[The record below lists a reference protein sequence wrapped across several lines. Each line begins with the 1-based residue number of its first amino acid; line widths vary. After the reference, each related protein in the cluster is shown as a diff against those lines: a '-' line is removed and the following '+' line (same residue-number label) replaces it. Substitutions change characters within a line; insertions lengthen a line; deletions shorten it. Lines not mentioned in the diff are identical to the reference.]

1 MLLFF
6 YKTKEDYKSM
16 KTKALSILMAIF
28 LAFSVS
34 TVSMAFAA
42 DVSSATTLLTA
53 SKKKTVKLSAKKAT
67 IYYKGTKTL
76 KLLNNKKKVKWYTSN
91 KKVATVS
98 SKGKVTAKGL
108 GTAKITAKVGSKKYT
123 CKVTVKDRN
132 VGTAIGFVTNGGGY
146 FIKGESVAKVTIRPK
161 KYDCAKAVVS
171 IKDAAGDTVYTKTYK
186 NLKKNTN
193 YSFTWAAKDNKGN
206 DLPANSYKVSVKIG
220 NAVSNSAYLA
230 YKTANDF
237 DGGNGSASNPFE
249 VGSTTQLAKI
259 VKYPSANFKQT
270 EDLDFGFEA
279 AGGFFTEDQP
289 FNGVYDGNSKA
300 ITNIS
305 SATALFD
312 VVGEKGT
319 VKNVIMKDCVVVA
332 HAKALLIRINYGKVT
347 NCNVNGTISY
357 TSKDYND
364 GAAIGLIVYRNHGT
378 ISSCT
383 ASGTMTATNSKNNND
398 AAFAG
403 GIACFNSGSGKIIS
417 CTSHTNVKAQHTY
430 YSNSS
435 DWMAQAGG
443 ICANNSGMINGCEVD
458 GIIEGFAG
466 YGAGYYGYQGSIVG
480 DNAGQVLNCS
490 YTGTSDVEMT
500 GNNSGIVA

>member
-1 MLLFF
+1 
-6 YKTKEDYKSM
+6 M

-76 KLLNNKKKVKWYTSN
+76 KLLNNKKKIKWSSSN

-193 YSFTWAAKDNKGN
+193 YSFTWNAVDNKGN
-206 DLPANSYKVSVKIG
+206 GLPAGSYRVSVKIG
-220 NAVSNSAYLA
+220 NTVSNSAYLA
-230 YKTANDF
+230 YKTINDF
-237 DGGNGSASNPFE
+237 DGGNGSAANPFE
-249 VGSTTQLAKI
+249 VGSTTQLPKI
-259 VKYPSANFKQT
+259 VKYPSASFKQT
-270 EDLDFGFEA
+270 EDLDFGYEA
-279 AGGFFTEDQP
+279 TGGFFTTDLP
-289 FNGVYDGNSKA
+289 FEGVYDGNGKA
-300 ITNIS
+300 IANVTTS
-305 SATALFD
+305 VPLFN
-312 VVGEKGT
+312 VIGETGT
-319 VKNVIMKDCVVVA
+319 VKNLTIKKYIVSGREATILA
-332 HAKALLIRINYGKVT
+332 FHNYGKIYS
-347 NCNVNGTISY
+347 CNI
-357 TSKDYND
+357 D
-364 GAAIGLIVYRNHGT
+364 GNVSADKSTGFGNQFADVGLAVVYNHGT
-378 ISSCT
+378 ISNSVF
-383 ASGTMTATNSKNNND
+383 SGSVSGIARGDRGATV
-398 AAFAG
+398 AG
-403 GIACFNSGSGKIIS
+403 GIVATNEESGKIIS
-417 CTSHTNVKAQHTY
+417 CTSATTVKASCTY
-430 YSNSS
+430 GSPY
-435 DWMAQAGG
+435 AAGIAG
-443 ICANNSGMINGCEVD
+443 KNF
-458 GIIEGFAG
+458 GIILDSE
-466 YGAGYYGYQGSIVG
+466 S
-480 DNAGQVLNCS
+480 S
-490 YTGTSDVEMT
+490 
-500 GNNSGIVA
+500 GNMECETANKHNIRISGIVASNNGQVINSVYTGTQTLEIVGENNGTIA

>member
-16 KTKALSILMAIF
+16 KTALSILMAIF

-67 IYYKGTKTL
+67 IYYKGTKFL

-171 IKDAAGDTVYTKTYK
+171 IKDAADDVVFTKTLK
-186 NLKKNTN
+186 TLKKNTN
-193 YSFTWAAKDNKGN
+193 YSFTWDAKDNKGN
-206 DLPANSYKVSVKIG
+206 ELPAGSYKVSVKIG
-220 NAVSNSAYLA
+220 NTVSNSAYLA
-230 YKTANDF
+230 YKTVNDF
-237 DGGNGSASNPFE
+237 DGGNGSASKPFE

-259 VKYPSANFKQT
+259 VKYPAANFKQT

-279 AGGFFTEDQP
+279 TGGFFTSDLP
-289 FNGVYDGNSKA
+289 FEGVYDGNNKT
-300 ITNIS
+300 IMNIS
-305 SATALFD
+305 ASTALFE

-319 VKNVIMKDCVVVA
+319 VKNVVMKGCVSSDNSQYS
-332 HAKALLIRINYGKVT
+332 ALLVKENKGKIIKCSFENCALSNNYG
-347 NCNVNGTISY
+347 GEHRISSY
-357 TSKDYND
+357 TAMVAGSNT
-364 GAAIGLIVYRNHGT
+364 GT

-383 ASGTMTATNSKNNND
+383 VKGSVSGTINSSYSCPYTS
-398 AAFAG
+398 
-403 GIACFNSGSGKIIS
+403 GIVGYNAQTGKVLDCFSEAEA
-417 CTSHTNVKAQHTY
+417 TSHTWDYPRT
-430 YSNSS
+430 SGI
-435 DWMAQAGG
+435 AG
-443 ICANNSGMINGCEVD
+443 CND
-458 GIIEGFAG
+458 GIISGCEASGALIGDGWYTSPVIQIAG
-466 YGAGYYGYQGSIVG
+466 ITIK
-480 DNAGQVLNCS
+480 NNGQIINSS
-490 YTGTSDVEMT
+490 YTGKTECQLVIENN
-500 GNNSGIVA
+500 GNIL

>member
-76 KLLNNKKKVKWYTSN
+76 KLLNNKKKIKWSSSN

-171 IKDAAGDTVYTKTYK
+171 IKDAADDVVFTKTLK
-186 NLKKNTN
+186 TLKKNTN
-193 YSFTWAAKDNKGN
+193 YSFTWDAKDNKGN
-206 DLPANSYKVSVKIG
+206 ELPAGSYKVSVKIG
-220 NAVSNSAYLA
+220 NTVSNSAYLA
-230 YKTANDF
+230 YKTVNDF
-237 DGGNGSASNPFE
+237 DGGNGSASKPFE

-259 VKYPSANFKQT
+259 VKYPAANFKQT

-279 AGGFFTEDQP
+279 TGGFFTSDLP
-289 FNGVYDGNSKA
+289 FEGVYDGNNKT
-300 ITNIS
+300 IMNIS
-305 SATALFD
+305 ASTALFD
-312 VVGEKGT
+312 VIGENGT
-319 VKNVIMKDCVVVA
+319 VKNVVMKDCSVVGNNS
-332 HAKALLIRINYGKVT
+332 ALLATYNHGKIT
-347 NCNVNGTISY
+347 NCDINGTVSYSTTEQRTAAVVGAIVYSNDGTISNC
-357 TSKDYND
+357 TSSGSVTA
-364 GAAIGLIVYRNHGT
+364 GAYSNYE
-378 ISSCT
+378 
-383 ASGTMTATNSKNNND
+383 
-398 AAFAG
+398 AAYAG
-403 GIACFNSGSGKIIS
+403 GIVCNNHEKGKIIS
-417 CTSHTNVKAQHTY
+417 CVSHTNVKS
-430 YSNSS
+430 SNTRYANGNEWKS
-435 DWMAQAGG
+435 QAGG
-443 ICANNSGMINGCEVD
+443 IASQNSGMISGCEAD
-458 GIIEGFAG
+458 GTVTSIRGTDGYTGFQGGLVANNLGQII
-466 YGAGYYGYQGSIVG
+466 
-480 DNAGQVLNCS
+480 NCS
-490 YTGTSDVEMT
+490 YTGSSDVQMT
-500 GNNSGIVA
+500 GNNTGIVA

>member
-1 MLLFF
+1 
-6 YKTKEDYKSM
+6 M

-67 IYYKGTKTL
+67 IYYKVTKTL
-76 KLLNNKKKVKWYTSN
+76 KLLNNKKKIKWYTSN

-193 YSFTWAAKDNKGN
+193 YSFAWNATDNKAGE
-206 DLPANSYKVSVKIG
+206 LPSGSYKVSVKIG
-220 NAVSNSAYLA
+220 NTVSNSAYLA
-230 YKTANDF
+230 YKTVNDF

-249 VGSTTQLAKI
+249 VGSTTQLPKI
-259 VKYPSANFKQT
+259 VKYPTANFKQT
-270 EDLDFGFEA
+270 EDLDFGYEA
-279 AGGFFTEDQP
+279 TGGFFTTDLP
-289 FNGVYDGNSKA
+289 FEGVYDGNNKA
-300 ITNIS
+300 IMNIS
-305 SATALFD
+305 STMPLFNTI
-312 VVGEKGT
+312 GEKGT
-319 VKNVIMKDCVVVA
+319 VKNVVMTGCSITGTENA
-332 HAKALLIRINYGKVT
+332 ILAKKNLGKIT
-347 NCNVNGTISY
+347 NCNISGVVTATDSGDAKAGLAVFENRGTIANSEFGG
-357 TSKDYND
+357 SVNC
-364 GAAIGLIVYRNHGT
+364 
-378 ISSCT
+378 SSPN
-383 ASGTMTATNSKNNND
+383 NSWAD
-398 AAFAG
+398 ACAAG
-403 GIACFNSGSGKIIS
+403 GVVYYNEKNGKIIS
-417 CTSHTNVKAQHTY
+417 CISKTDTTAKQYNFYPKS
-430 YSNSS
+430 
-435 DWMAQAGG
+435 GG
-443 ICANNSGMINGCEVD
+443 FAAINDGMITNCE
-458 GIIEGFAG
+458 AS
-466 YGAGYYGYQGSIVG
+466 GAISGKGDTWLFNTESQGSIAGVNNGQIINCVYSG
-480 DNAGQVLNCS
+480 DSDIKISSANN
-490 YTGTSDVEMT
+490 GTIS
-500 GNNSGIVA
+500 

>member
-1 MLLFF
+1 
-6 YKTKEDYKSM
+6 M

-132 VGTAIGFVTNGGGY
+132 VGTAIGFVTDGGGY

-193 YSFTWAAKDNKGN
+193 YSFTWDAKDNKGN
-206 DLPANSYKVSVKIG
+206 ELPSGSYMVSVKIG
-220 NAVSNSAYLA
+220 KTVSNSAYLSYLA
-230 YKTANDF
+230 VNDF
-237 DGGNGSASNPFE
+237 ADGNGSASNPFE
-249 VGSTTQLAKI
+249 LNATTHLPKI
-259 VKYPSANFKQT
+259 VKYPDANFKQT
-270 EDLDFGFEA
+270 ENFDYCYESI
-279 AGGFFTEDQP
+279 GGFFSEDKP
-289 FNGVYDGNSKA
+289 FEGVYDGNGKTIS
-300 ITNIS
+300 NIS
-305 SATALFD
+305 ATMPLFNTI
-312 VVGEKGT
+312 GENGV
-319 VKNVIMKDCVVVA
+319 VKNVVMVECNVINEREA
-332 HAKALLIRINYGKVT
+332 SLLAKNNYGKIMNCSVDVNASAATTSQTMSVGSLTMNNYGVISKCTAIGNISAIANGPYGIRPVIGGIASFNAKEGKIIDCVSET
-347 NCNVNGTISY
+347 NIKTTPGVGDSIAYCGGIAGKNEGLISGCEATGELIFEKKYSTGGVRFGGVVGLNDGQVISSNYTGSSSVNTVGINNGTI
-357 TSKDYND
+357 
-364 GAAIGLIVYRNHGT
+364 V
-378 ISSCT
+378 
-383 ASGTMTATNSKNNND
+383 
-398 AAFAG
+398 
-403 GIACFNSGSGKIIS
+403 
-417 CTSHTNVKAQHTY
+417 
-430 YSNSS
+430 
-435 DWMAQAGG
+435 
-443 ICANNSGMINGCEVD
+443 
-458 GIIEGFAG
+458 
-466 YGAGYYGYQGSIVG
+466 
-480 DNAGQVLNCS
+480 
-490 YTGTSDVEMT
+490 
-500 GNNSGIVA
+500 